1 MKTLVTYYS
10 ETGNTN
16 KIAQAIHGE
25 ISGEKVILPFS
36 ELTSLDGYDL
46 IFFGFPIMQFGPP
59 RKIRMFLK
67 AHAAGKTIALFVTHA
82 SWEEPGQA
90 DFLSNWLEKCRAAA
104 EGSNLVGFFH
114 CRGELSADAAARF
127 LTSDFEEVRKFGSM
141 QPATVGHP
149 TAGELEEARR
159 FAGRVVQGVN
169 Q

>member
-10 ETGNTN
+10 ETGNTH

-25 ISGEKVILPFS
+25 ISGEKELLPFG
-36 ELTSLDGYDL
+36 ELTSLEGYGL

-82 SWEEPGQA
+82 SWETPGQTEMLA
-90 DFLSNWLEKCRAAA
+90 GWLDKCKAAA
-104 EGSNLVGFFH
+104 EGANLAGFFH
-114 CRGELSADAAARF
+114 CRGELSAVSAAQF
-127 LTSDFEEVRKFGSM
+127 LESDIPEIRLFGSM

-149 TAGELEEARR
+149 DAGELEEAGL
-159 FAGRVVQGVN
+159 FARRVVKEVN
-169 Q
+169 E